1 MVWKKIGFYRVQ
13 PSWYQRNIANRGLLM
28 VCLPV
33 AITKSVNCKVY
44 ANLRYLYTGEQKAK
58 GRRKRYDGKMV
69 VGDISRLTFIG
80 EHDDVKLYSAVLSC
94 VILKQDIRIVYL

>member
-1 MVWKKIGFYRVQ
+1 MVWKTIGFYRVQ

-28 VCLPV
+28 AYCGYHQIGKLRG
-33 AITKSVNCKVY
+33 N

-69 VGDISRLTFIG
+69 VGDISRLTFVG
-80 EHDDVKLYSAVLSC
+80 
-94 VILKQDIRIVYL
+94 KQTVYRAL